1 MTRQEYYESRQA
13 PAIAREKQIIKYL
26 KQGKT
31 RNEIADILGV
41 VPCQVTNLHTRY
53 IQTRPNR
60 DPDDIYSNL
69 TIKTCIP
76 LRAKGLTTRQ
86 DIIHFIVEVNHE
98 CWPEALR
105 TIPNISYKGA
115 SEIIDWLTDLALYEA
130 LR

>member
-1 MTRQEYYESRQA
+1 M
-13 PAIAREKQIIKYL
+13 
-26 KQGKT
+26 
-31 RNEIADILGV
+31 
-41 VPCQVTNLHTRY
+41 
-53 IQTRPNR
+53 
-60 DPDDIYSNL
+60 
-69 TIKTCIP
+69 P